1 MQFHQFYEALG
12 RSRWI
17 IATAAGLLSL
27 ATGLRVASWV
37 GSRRIS
43 AFEWVDLTLTLGAL
57 GMLGALVFAARRQK
71 HFADDSPAAYT
82 LIDGRSTKVERQPTR
97 AGFAITTAGTA
108 MQRHASAGGDTAD
121 VRFRTM
127 ADNAA
132 VMMWMT
138 GSQGQATFYNRALRT
153 FCDATIEN
161 AGGDQW
167 KELIHPDDRTP
178 FEAIYRDA
186 ILCQHA
192 YTAEYRLRRTDG
204 EYRWLFSTSVPRFA
218 PSGEFIGFT
227 GSATDITA
235 IKTQEQELRTHSEQL
250 ELLFE
255 SLPHGVCLYDHA
267 LRVVAFNRRYHE
279 LFEFPIGLVDIGVPM
294 ERIVRFR
301 AERGDYGP
309 GNIDAQ
315 VATRL
320 EHNRRGTADVLP
332 AQLPSGR
339 IIELRLRSVA
349 GIGVVNIVA
358 DVTEQHAVEAAR
370 RRQEGEFRA
379 MADQAS
385 VMMWMA
391 NVDGETTFYS
401 RPLLAFLGHSENEP
415 GEWWRDH
422 IHPEDRNRAR
432 TAFLEALRAR
442 RAYTVEYRLRRA
454 DGVYRHIYSTG
465 VPRSGSNGQFA
476 GITGTS
482 WDVTE
487 LKVQHDALRTHLEQL
502 ELLVDS
508 LHQGVCLRDEQRR
521 IIAFNRQFVE
531 LLELP
536 PDLIEVGDSIDAVIR
551 FRAERG
557 DYGPGDVDQHV
568 ARRGM
573 VSSLGTTH
581 TDDTRLPSGRTIE
594 LTVRT
599 VPGLGAVNTVSDVT
613 TRREAEN
620 ARRIHEDRQRAV
632 ADNAPIMMWLTD
644 ASGRSTYYNAS
655 WLDFRGAALE
665 NDLGD
670 RWMEGIHPDDR
681 ELIHGIYRAAIE
693 SQHAYA
699 YEYRLR
705 RADGEY
711 RWIRSS
717 AVPRYDVNGA
727 FAGLTGSSWDITDL
741 KEHQT
746 ALETRTEQLEL
757 LVESMPQ
764 GVCMFGPDLHV
775 FAYNHRYIELM
786 GYPDGLITVG
796 TSLEAVFRFRI
807 ARGDLGPGDPDKL
820 VAERLA
826 KFGDDMVQKTD
837 MLMIGAHTVE
847 RQYVYVPGHG
857 LVLSITDVTER
868 VQSDA
873 ARRMAD
879 ERVRLMVESA
889 PVMTWM
895 TDDAGATIFANQRC
909 LEFTGLGMREYFG
922 KGWRDLVHPEDRDR
936 MSLTYSRAL
945 ADHQAYSS
953 EYRLR
958 RADGIY
964 RWVYSTAMP
973 RFESDGTFVGYLGSS
988 IDITDRKE
996 AEEMLRT
1003 AKEAAE
1009 SANRTKS
1016 EFLANM
1022 SHELRTPLNAI
1033 LGFAEIMREQLF
1045 GPLGNPSYR
1054 EYAGDIHDSG
1064 LHLLNLI
1071 NDILDVS
1078 KAEAGKIE
1086 LSEEILDIE
1095 DVIKSSTHLVKARSE
1110 AGRISLELRL
1120 QDPLPSVRADERL
1133 MKQILLNLL
1142 TNAIKFT
1149 PADGLVL
1156 LEAGVEMDGEFVINI
1171 TDTGIGIAPE
1181 DIPKVMRP
1189 FGQVD
1194 SALSRK
1200 HQGTGLGLPLTKSLV
1215 ELHGG
1220 RFAIE
1225 STKGVGTRVTVRLP
1239 ATRVIT
1245 TEPVPIRA
1253 AATS

>member
-1 MQFHQFYEALG
+1 M
-12 RSRWI
+12 
-17 IATAAGLLSL
+17 
-27 ATGLRVASWV
+27 
-37 GSRRIS
+37 
-43 AFEWVDLTLTLGAL
+43 
-57 GMLGALVFAARRQK
+57 
-71 HFADDSPAAYT
+71 
-82 LIDGRSTKVERQPTR
+82 
-97 AGFAITTAGTA
+97 
-108 MQRHASAGGDTAD
+108 
-121 VRFRTM
+121 
-127 ADNAA
+127 
-132 VMMWMT
+132 
-138 GSQGQATFYNRALRT
+138 
-153 FCDATIEN
+153 
-161 AGGDQW
+161 
-167 KELIHPDDRTP
+167 
-178 FEAIYRDA
+178 
-186 ILCQHA
+186 
-192 YTAEYRLRRTDG
+192 
-204 EYRWLFSTSVPRFA
+204 
-218 PSGEFIGFT
+218 
-227 GSATDITA
+227 
-235 IKTQEQELRTHSEQL
+235 
-250 ELLFE
+250 
-255 SLPHGVCLYDHA
+255 
-267 LRVVAFNRRYHE
+267 
-279 LFEFPIGLVDIGVPM
+279 
-294 ERIVRFR
+294 
-301 AERGDYGP
+301 
-309 GNIDAQ
+309 
-315 VATRL
+315 
-320 EHNRRGTADVLP
+320 
-332 AQLPSGR
+332 
-339 IIELRLRSVA
+339 
-349 GIGVVNIVA
+349 
-358 DVTEQHAVEAAR
+358 
-370 RRQEGEFRA
+370 
-379 MADQAS
+379 
-385 VMMWMA
+385 
-391 NVDGETTFYS
+391 
-401 RPLLAFLGHSENEP
+401 
-415 GEWWRDH
+415 
-422 IHPEDRNRAR
+422 
-432 TAFLEALRAR
+432 
-442 RAYTVEYRLRRA
+442 
-454 DGVYRHIYSTG
+454 
-465 VPRSGSNGQFA
+465 
-476 GITGTS
+476 
-482 WDVTE
+482 
-487 LKVQHDALRTHLEQL
+487 
-502 ELLVDS
+502 
-508 LHQGVCLRDEQRR
+508 
-521 IIAFNRQFVE
+521 
-531 LLELP
+531 
-536 PDLIEVGDSIDAVIR
+536 
-551 FRAERG
+551 
-557 DYGPGDVDQHV
+557 
-568 ARRGM
+568 
-573 VSSLGTTH
+573 
-581 TDDTRLPSGRTIE
+581 PSGRTIE
-594 LTVRT
+594 LTIRT

-613 TRREAEN
+613 ARREAEN
-620 ARRIHEDRQRAV
+620 ARRVHEERQRAV

-655 WLDFRGAALE
+655 WLDFRGVALE
-665 NDLGD
+665 DDLGD
-670 RWMEGIHPDDR
+670 RWMEGIHPDDH

-717 AVPRYDVNGA
+717 AVPRYDMNGA

-764 GVCMFGPDLHV
+764 GVCMFGPDLRI

-786 GYPDGLITVG
+786 GYPEGLIAIG
-796 TSLEAVFRFRI
+796 TSLEDVLRFRI
-807 ARGDLGPGDPDKL
+807 ARGDLGPGDPDRL
-820 VAERLA
+820 VAERRA
-826 KFGDDMVQKTD
+826 KFGNDMVQKTD
-837 MLMIGAHTVE
+837 MLMIGARTVD

-857 LVLSITDVTER
+857 LALSITDVTER

-895 TDDAGATIFANQRC
+895 TDDSGATIFANQRC

-922 KGWRDLVHPEDRDR
+922 KGWRDLVYPEDRDR
-936 MSLTYSRAL
+936 MISTYSHAL
-945 ADHQAYSS
+945 ADHQAYSN
-953 EYRLR
+953 EYRLK
-958 RADGIY
+958 RADGVY

-1086 LSEEILDIE
+1086 LSEETLDID
-1095 DVIKSSTHLVKARSE
+1095 DVIKSSVHLVKARSE

-1120 QDPLPSVRADERL
+1120 QDPLPAVRADERL

-1149 PADGLVL
+1149 PADGHVL
-1156 LEAGVEMDGEFVINI
+1156 LEAGVETDGTFAINI

-1220 RFAIE
+1220 RFAVE
-1225 STKGVGTRVTVRLP
+1225 STKGVGTRVTVYLP

-1245 TEPVPIRA
+1245 TEHVPMRVA
-1253 AATS
+1253 AVS